1 MLGRHI
7 GLVVLARHA
16 ERALHHA
23 DDERRKGELSGLGL
37 FAGLGNGGLDLF
49 ESIHDVIVGDVERA
63 QCLGGNALV
72 LLGKR
77 EQQVLGAH
85 LI

>member
-1 MLGRHI
+1 MLGRHV

-16 ERALHHA
+16 EGTLHHG
-23 DDERRKGELSGLGL
+23 DDERRKGELGGLGL
-37 FAGLGNGGLDLF
+37 LAGLGNRGLDLF
-49 ESIHDVIVGDVERA
+49 KGIHNVIVGDIERT
-63 QCLGGNALV
+63 QRLGSDTLV